1 MAVEF
6 TIGVDISKDH
16 LDAFSLPDNRSRQF
30 TNTQDGFRALIE
42 WMGHQSVVRITYE
55 STGPYHRAFERALA
69 KEGLPLSKVN
79 PKQARRF
86 AEATGKLAKTDRV
99 CGHAG

>member
-1 MAVEF
+1 M
-6 TIGVDISKDH
+6 
-16 LDAFSLPDNRSRQF
+16 
-30 TNTQDGFRALIE
+30 
-42 WMGHQSVVRITYE
+42 RITYE
-55 STGPYHRAFERALA
+55 STGPYHRAFKQALA

-99 CGHAG
+99 DTAMLARMTTTLQTSTTLAELILGSFGT

>member
-16 LDAFSLPDNRSRQF
+16 LDAFSLPDNRSKQF

-42 WMGHQSVVRITYE
+42 WMGHQSVGRIRGRDKIT
-55 STGPYHRAFERALA
+55 A
-69 KEGLPLSKVN
+69 KSNGTLDE
-79 PKQARRF
+79 
-86 AEATGKLAKTDRV
+86 T
-99 CGHAG
+99 